1 MEKLSDWP
9 SEWETALTAATY
21 VPKDSQVP
29 CLNTKRGEL
38 QEVFTKRGELQKV
51 FRKRGEMQE
60 VFTKTGELQEVF
72 TERAS
77 SLWALSWGCFMLIRG
92 FNSWLCCCS
101 IVQWCLPL
109 CDPMDCSTPG
119 CPVLHHLWEFAQTH
133 VHQVSD
139 AIQPS
144 HPLSTPSPALNLSQH
159 QDIFQ

>member
-1 MEKLSDWP
+1 MGNSPDCCHICPQGLPGAS
-9 SEWETALTAATY
+9 SEHKERRAAGSVY
-21 VPKDSQVP
+21 RERRD
-29 CLNTKRGEL
+29 E
-38 QEVFTKRGELQKV
+38 
-51 FRKRGEMQE
+51 E

-109 CDPMDCSTPG
+109 FDPMDCSTPG

-139 AIQPS
+139 TIQPS
-144 HPLSTPSPALNLSQH
+144 HPLSTPSLPALNLSQH